1 MTHDDIEMWHIN
13 IVNDADQVC
22 SIYGEA
28 AVDGMFQRYGATC
41 KDGLSNEAIADI
53 VGIKHTTF
61 LSRLKKAKWKLP
73 QEFPRLVLIMRLR
86 LLIVVPVAF
95 YKLFLFHSSKRPTR
109 LQWEV

>member
-1 MTHDDIEMWHIN
+1 MTHDDREMWHIN

-41 KDGLSNEAIADI
+41 EDGLSDEAIADI
-53 VGIKHTTF
+53 VGIKRTTF
-61 LSRLKKAKWKLP
+61 LSRLKKAKWKLS

-86 LLIVVPVAF
+86 LLIVMPVAF
-95 YKLFLFHSSKRPTR
+95 YKLLKLRTLKSAFVP
-109 LQWEV
+109 